1 MLTARIAALELE
13 LDLKHAPEAEAD
25 NTFQKKLDEMAK
37 PQTDSVKN
45 DGCTLAI
52 RFFGGDATS
61 RENSESNLQ
70 KVQSGPTTTS
80 AFLKKQKVF

>member
-25 NTFQKKLDEMAK
+25 NTIQKKLDEMAK

-45 DGCTLAI
+45 DGSTWAI
-52 RFFGGDATS
+52 QFFGGDATP
-61 RENSESNLQ
+61 RENSKLNHQ
-70 KVQSGPTTTS
+70 KVQSGHTTPS
-80 AFLKKQKVF
+80 PFLKNQKVF